1 MGEKGKN
8 YRGDRI
14 TEFTLEKSTN
24 IFVRM
29 LVSEC
34 GPGDLGSEVCTLTSI
49 LVRYTIE
56 QGHCQLGTV
65 DKDSAVVKI
74 TLRMNQ

>member
-29 LVSEC
+29 LVGEC

-49 LVRYTIE
+49 I
-56 QGHCQLGTV
+56 
-65 DKDSAVVKI
+65 SALHHRAR
-74 TLRMNQ
+74 TLPARNGG